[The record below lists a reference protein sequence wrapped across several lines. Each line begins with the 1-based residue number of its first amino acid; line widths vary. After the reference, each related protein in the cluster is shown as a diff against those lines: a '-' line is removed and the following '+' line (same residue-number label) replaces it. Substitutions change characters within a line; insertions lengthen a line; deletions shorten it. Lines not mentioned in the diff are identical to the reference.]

1 MHLLSPRKLVLLG
14 MMSKIPVA
22 GVIWQTL
29 HYLEGF
35 RRLGYE
41 VYYVEAHART
51 PSMFMESEQDDSS
64 QIAASWI
71 AGVME
76 RFGFQ
81 DRWAFHALH
90 DDGRLFGMS
99 ECRLKELYRSAEVI
113 LNLHGG
119 TLPQP
124 EHYETGRLI
133 FLETDPV
140 LLQIELYNNF
150 QEAIDFL
157 EPHCAYFTFGENYGN
172 SDCLL
177 PVSDRFRFHPTRQPV
192 VVDFWEPHRCH
203 PDAVFTTI
211 GSWNQP
217 WRIIEF
223 KGETYFWSK
232 HLEFAKFLDLPAR
245 TGRPFE
251 LALASYEPPDR
262 EMLEGRGWRVRDA
275 LELSLDIDVY
285 RQYVSAS
292 RGEFTVAKDQ
302 NVRLRSGWFSD
313 RSATYLAAGRPVVTQ
328 ETGFSN
334 IFPTGEGLFAF
345 STLDEAADAIERVH
359 ADYRRHSQAALD
371 VAREYFN
378 YDVVLPRLL
387 ADAGL

>member
-1 MHLLSPRKLVLLG
+1 MHLLSPKKLVVLG

-22 GVIWQTL
+22 GVIWQTV

-35 RRLGYE
+35 RRLGFD

-64 QIAASWI
+64 QLAASWI

-90 DDGRLFGMS
+90 ADSRVYGMS
-99 ECRLKELYRSAEVI
+99 ECRLREVYRSAELI

-124 EHYETGRLI
+124 EHCETGRLV

-140 LLQIELYNNF
+140 LLQIELYQNF
-150 QEAIDFL
+150 QDAIDFL
-157 EPHCAYFTFGENYGN
+157 EPHCAYFTFGENYG
-172 SDCLL
+172 SPDCLL
-177 PVSDRFRFHPTRQPV
+177 PVSERFRFHPTRQPV
-192 VVDFWEPHRCH
+192 VVDFWQPHAAV
-203 PDAVFTTI
+203 PDACFTTI

-217 WRIIEF
+217 WRIIEY
-223 KGETYFWSK
+223 KGETYYWSK
-232 HLEFAKFLDLPAR
+232 HLEWAKFLGLPSL
-245 TGRPFE
+245 TGQEFE
-251 LALASYEPPDR
+251 LALASYEAPDL
-262 EMLEGRGWRVRDA
+262 EMLEGHGWRVRDA
-275 LELSLDIDVY
+275 LELSMDIDVY
-285 RQYVSAS
+285 RRYVAAS
-292 RGEFTVAKDQ
+292 RAEFTVAKDQ

-334 IFPTGEGLFAF
+334 IIPAGEGLLAF
-345 STLDEAADAIERVH
+345 STLEEATDAIQRING
-359 ADYRRHSQAALD
+359 DYERHSRAALA

-387 ADAGL
+387 ADVGL